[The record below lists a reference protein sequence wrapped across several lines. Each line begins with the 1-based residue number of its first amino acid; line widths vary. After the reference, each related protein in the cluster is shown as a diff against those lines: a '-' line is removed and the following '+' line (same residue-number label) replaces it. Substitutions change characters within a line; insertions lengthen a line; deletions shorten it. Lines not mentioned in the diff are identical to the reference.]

1 MSKGGG
7 GSSGGDKGGGVY
19 FTQQGQKPKNIFEAL
34 NELEFFAAS
43 ESESDEPI
51 PEKFF
56 TIKQRL
62 EFMEVGFKSAFLSGM
77 FTAFLSPFMIGVFE
91 KIIPV
96 FGTYNPSIVDQIY
109 VFLLTVGF
117 ALGYGIF
124 ISRMAKCYRYGVSKE
139 MAKNIMIGLW
149 TGGLLKMFF
158 VFLLFHFIYF
168 QVLSPEWCQKAFL
181 YLYQKKWVSDSLV
194 VDAYKFILEFRN
206 VFLTAAWFVVGT
218 TMLFLLIPTLRI
230 FKVKWDVYKEKKAQS
245 LE

>member
-1 MSKGGG
+1 MSKSS
-7 GSSGGDKGGGVY
+7 SSGGDKGGGVY
-19 FTQQGQKPKNIFEAL
+19 LSQQGQKPKNIFEAL

-43 ESESDEPI
+43 ESEGEPI

-62 EFMEVGFKSAFLSGM
+62 DFMEVGFKSAFLSGM
-77 FTAFLSPFMIGVFE
+77 ITALLSPFMIGVFE

-96 FGTYNPSIVDQIY
+96 FGTYNSSILDQIY

-117 ALGYGIF
+117 AIGYGIF
-124 ISRMAKCYRYGVSKE
+124 ISRMAKCYKYGVSKE

-168 QVLSPEWCQKAFL
+168 QVLSPEWCKKAFV
-181 YLYQKKWVSDSLV
+181 YLYEKKWVSDSLV
-194 VDAYKFILEFRN
+194 IDAYKFILEFRK

-218 TMLFLLIPTLRI
+218 TLAFLLIPTLRI
-230 FKVKWDVYKEKKAQS
+230 LKVKWEVRKERQAQT

>member
-7 GSSGGDKGGGVY
+7 SGDKGGGVY
-19 FTQQGQKPKNIFEAL
+19 LTQQGQKPKNIFEAL

-43 ESESDEPI
+43 ESEGDPI

-77 FTAFLSPFMIGVFE
+77 FTAILSPFMIGVFE

-96 FGTYNPSIVDQIY
+96 FGTYNPSIIDQLY
-109 VFLLTVGF
+109 VLLLTIGF

-124 ISRMAKCYRYGVSKE
+124 ISRMAKSYKYGVSKE

-149 TGGLLKMFF
+149 TGGVFKMIF

-168 QVLSPEWCQKAFL
+168 QVLSPEWCKKAFL
-181 YLYQKKWVSDSLV
+181 YLYEKKWLSDAVVVS
-194 VDAYKFILEFRN
+194 AYKFILEFRN